1 MGVMQRIILASILT
15 FSSAFAHVAIAKD
28 ISPAKSAASAQMT
41 SQQELIALFF
51 AAAKTGNDEVI
62 NEFLKHG
69 FPVDVRN
76 VDGYTPLMMA
86 AYYGQQ
92 STVTTLLKHGA
103 DRCARDKKGN
113 TALMGALFKM
123 EFAVAKQLRS
133 VDCDANAKK
142 NRSKNH
148 SRICQSDWARKAV
161 TKNYS
166 RSGKIEIKISDFFR
180 L

>member
-69 FPVDVRN
+69 FPVDVHN
-76 VDGYTPLMMA
+76 VDGYTPLMMS

-142 NRSKNH
+142 TGQKTTAEFAKVIGQEKQLQKIIQEAEKSK
-148 SRICQSDWARKAV
+148 SK
-161 TKNYS
+161 
-166 RSGKIEIKISDFFR
+166 
-180 L
+180 